1 MRRILGSQGIETSE
15 NMDRELKLYKK
26 AYLLSL
32 FTIFYNLIEG
42 IVSMIMG
49 YNDETLTL
57 FGFGA
62 DSFIEVISGIGIA
75 VMILRIRQNP
85 DSSKRK
91 FEIDALKIT
100 GIAFYLLSAGL
111 LFGIILNIIYR
122 HKPETTFWGIIISLI
137 SIVVMIWLVITKTR
151 VGKQL
156 NSDPIISDANCS
168 KVCVYMS
175 LVLFVA
181 SLIYE
186 FTGFIYADSIGALG
200 LLYFSISEG
209 REAFEKAKGKIC
221 SCENRKV

>member
-1 MRRILGSQGIETSE
+1 
-15 NMDRELKLYKK
+15 MDRELKLYKK